1 MNDVEARREA
11 RRRKI
16 LENSAKRLQKI
27 TGVQERNG
35 SYELDG
41 YTSANANLSESTNS
55 FFSLDP
61 STEALQNGNSESLI
75 EPLRL
80 VSARS
85 SQIQKFDFI
94 LEYRVHVVIF
104 IAILTNVLLCLSE
117 SSNNIF
123 VNKIFVP
130 LLCYEAIVIYYCPRK
145 TNTGILNLLTLFKAP
160 SRSYVTY
167 LLNYLVIFKTVFTD
181 VLIYF
186 FVFVCILY
194 VKSIF
199 L

>member
-16 LENSAKRLQKI
+16 LENSEKRLQKI

-35 SYELDG
+35 SYELEG
-41 YTSANANLSESTNS
+41 YRNANGNIPEATNS

-61 STEALQNGNSESLI
+61 STESLQNGNSEPLM
-75 EPLRL
+75 EPVRL
-80 VSARS
+80 VSAQS
-85 SQIQKFDFI
+85 SHLQKYDFI

-104 IAILTNVLLCLSE
+104 IAILTNVLLCLSD
-117 SSNNIF
+117 SSINIF
-123 VNKIFVP
+123 VNTIFVP
-130 LLCYEAIVIYYCPRK
+130 LLCYEVIVIYYCPRK
-145 TNTGILNLLTLFKAP
+145 TNTGILNLLTLFKEP

-167 LLNYLVIFKTVFTD
+167 LLNYLVIFKGVFTD

>member
-11 RRRKI
+11 RQRKI

-35 SYELDG
+35 SYELEG
-41 YTSANANLSESTNS
+41 YRNTNGNIPESTNS
-55 FFSLDP
+55 FFSLDE
-61 STEALQNGNSESLI
+61 SLQNGNSDLLI
-75 EPLRL
+75 EPVRP
-80 VSARS
+80 VSVQAS
-85 SQIQKFDFI
+85 HIQKYDFI

-104 IAILTNVLLCLSE
+104 IAILTNVLLCLPE
-117 SSNNIF
+117 SSINIF
-123 VNKIFVP
+123 VNTIFVP
-130 LLCYEAIVIYYCPRK
+130 LLCYEAIVIFYCPRK
-145 TNTGILNLLTLFKAP
+145 SNTGILNLLGLFKEP

-167 LLNYLVIFKTVFTD
+167 LLNYLVIFKAVFTD